1 MGNILTSED
10 EQDNYDTNQQVALDK
25 EEYAR
30 YQTYQREK
38 ERRYLQEQQQG
49 VHRNTISNQ
58 KNMMNNIGQNNT
70 YQHQIPLRHQ
80 IPDHVP
86 TQFINHPQPSATNV
100 NDIMNSS
107 HNRDNSQTVM
117 NDRIYRENVQRNY
130 ERPLMPTVQV
140 HKSEQEEHYPTTQR
154 SQKNVAINKKSY
166 VSSSSLLGK
175 IQNINARTNTSQRS
189 VPQQQPSP
197 QPQAQPQT
205 QPQTQPQKST
215 TLTINKE
222 ILQKI
227 DPFNVMTKEKL
238 TIPQLRQKYKKLSL
252 IHHPDRGGSIDNF
265 NTLNQAI
272 KSIDVLIKY
281 HNQKQT
287 HSSLKNN
294 FKQDVEQSQK
304 TSNVKMGKKFSINKF
319 NTIYEK
325 NQIQTRDN
333 EGYGS
338 LMGKRSTEREDI
350 NIKPISSGKV
360 SKESFNQSFNSY
372 KEKIMGSVEVH
383 NDSLPEPSTLER
395 ELLYKELGDSKRNF
409 TNMREGYMDFKQ
421 AHIDNNLVNTN
432 IKLKQYKNIE
442 DLEQARS
449 TNIILTE
456 EDKRLIKLEK
466 QKIQEAEEYRQQ
478 TLEKN
483 DRLMYERFKQSNKML
498 LG

>member
-1 MGNILTSED
+1 MGNTLSSED
-10 EQDNYDTNQQVALDK
+10 DQNNYDTNQKVALDK

-30 YQTYQREK
+30 YQDYQREK
-38 ERRYLQEQQQG
+38 ERRYLQQQQHG

-58 KNMMNNIGQNNT
+58 QNTSNNIGQNNT
-70 YQHQIPLRHQ
+70 YQYNIPLRHQ

-100 NDIMNSS
+100 NDIMNHT

-117 NDRIYRENVQRNY
+117 NDRLYRENVQRNY
-130 ERPLMPTVQV
+130 ERPLMPVVQV
-140 HKSEQEEHYPTTQR
+140 HTPIQEEQFPTTQR
-154 SQKNVAINKKSY
+154 TQQHVAINKKST
-166 VSSSSLLGK
+166 VLSNSLLGK
-175 IQNINARTNTSQRS
+175 IQNINTQTNTSQRS
-189 VPQQQPSP
+189 VPQQPQQPSL
-197 QPQAQPQT
+197 QQQN
-205 QPQTQPQKST
+205 QPQKTT

-227 DPFNVMTKEKL
+227 DPFNVMAKEKV
-238 TIPQLRQKYKKLSL
+238 TIPQLKQKYKKLSL
-252 IHHPDRGGSIDNF
+252 IHHPDRGGSLENF
-265 NTLNQAI
+265 NKLNQAI

-281 HNQKQT
+281 YNQKQT
-287 HSSLKNN
+287 HTSLKNN
-294 FKQDVEQSQK
+294 FNQDVEQSQK
-304 TSNVKMGKKFSINKF
+304 TSNVNMDKKFSINKF
-319 NTIYEK
+319 NTIYET
-325 NQIQTRDN
+325 NRIQTRDN

-338 LMGKRSTEREDI
+338 LMGERSTEREDI

-383 NDSLPEPSTLER
+383 NNSLPEPSTLER

>member
-1 MGNILTSED
+1 
-10 EQDNYDTNQQVALDK
+10 
-25 EEYAR
+25 
-30 YQTYQREK
+30 
-38 ERRYLQEQQQG
+38 
-49 VHRNTISNQ
+49 
-58 KNMMNNIGQNNT
+58 
-70 YQHQIPLRHQ
+70 
-80 IPDHVP
+80 
-86 TQFINHPQPSATNV
+86 
-100 NDIMNSS
+100 
-107 HNRDNSQTVM
+107 
-117 NDRIYRENVQRNY
+117 
-130 ERPLMPTVQV
+130 
-140 HKSEQEEHYPTTQR
+140 
-154 SQKNVAINKKSY
+154 
-166 VSSSSLLGK
+166 
-175 IQNINARTNTSQRS
+175 
-189 VPQQQPSP
+189 
-197 QPQAQPQT
+197 
-205 QPQTQPQKST
+205 
-215 TLTINKE
+215 
-222 ILQKI
+222 
-227 DPFNVMTKEKL
+227 MTKEKL

-304 TSNVKMGKKFSINKF
+304 TSNVNMDKKFSINKF
-319 NTIYEK
+319 NTIYET
-325 NQIQTRDN
+325 NRIQTRDN

-338 LMGKRSTEREDI
+338 LMGERSTEREDI

-360 SKESFNQSFNSY
+360 STESFNQSFNSY

-383 NDSLPEPSTLER
+383 NNSLPEPSTLER
-395 ELLYKELGDSKRNF
+395 ELLYKELGDSKNNF

-466 QKIQEAEEYRQQ
+466 QKIQEAEEYRKQ